1 MFQGIGEVLK
11 RRLKELHID
20 SGINE
25 QIVLSLTEDF
35 LKQNDFFLCFPKSF
49 KGNELMIICS
59 KSVLANELN
68 DQKNKLIDFLK
79 GECPDIKI
87 NKVLIKTGYSN

>member
-11 RRLKELHID
+11 RRLKELKID

-49 KGNELMIICS
+49 KNNELLVVCS

-68 DQKNKLIDFLK
+68 EQKDKLIEFLK
-79 GECPDIKI
+79 DESPDIKV
-87 NKVLIKTGYSN
+87 NKVIVTTGYNN